1 MQLDHN
7 RLDLGLLSLFLPLPP
22 ILLDGFLSIP
32 AGTRLLPSIA
42 SVSLQRKLISFH
54 VSTRLQYHTTVAIQS
69 IYPAMGLFILIF
81 YVPSIDVSIP
91 LQLYSIIPAF
101 RQTSS
106 LAEVPPSSH

>member
-7 RLDLGLLSLFLPLPP
+7 RLDLGLPSLPP
-22 ILLDGFLSIP
+22 IIRDGFLSIP

-69 IYPAMGLFILIF
+69 ICSAMGLFVSIFF
-81 YVPSIDVSIP
+81 YVPSIDVSIS

-106 LAEVPPSSH
+106 LTEVCPSSH